1 MPTII
6 VDSMNCPKCGAP
18 LKPNLGEII
27 VICQYCSSAI
37 LLSANSKYILKHSLI
52 PAKTTEQ
59 DIRARIT
66 AWMGGGF
73 YKPDDLAKRAK
84 LQKLECTYLP
94 FFVFEVEVKIR
105 YSGVLK
111 RTGENAKKD
120 GDIEKLLL
128 WKVLGRRES
137 RFPTMEYKIPL
148 DGKVLFSIDAM
159 VKGASFLNAE
169 MDEKEAEG
177 LAREQ
182 IRNHLLQLTEAYV
195 DEITESKTDYNFKGT
210 EFVHAPIWRA
220 LYEYKG
226 AFYKMYLDGAS
237 GDTIRADVP
246 SPDTSLKGLVKSVID
261 V

>member
-84 LQKLECTYLP
+84 LQKLDAPT
-94 FFVFEVEVKIR
+94 
-105 YSGVLK
+105 
-111 RTGENAKKD
+111 
-120 GDIEKLLL
+120 
-128 WKVLGRRES
+128 S
-137 RFPTMEYKIPL
+137 R
-148 DGKVLFSIDAM
+148 S
-159 VKGASFLNAE
+159 SCS
-169 MDEKEAEG
+169 
-177 LAREQ
+177 R
-182 IRNHLLQLTEAYV
+182 
-195 DEITESKTDYNFKGT
+195 
-210 EFVHAPIWRA
+210 WR
-220 LYEYKG
+220 
-226 AFYKMYLDGAS
+226 S
-237 GDTIRADVP
+237 R
-246 SPDTSLKGLVKSVID
+246 
-261 V
+261 